1 MKKNHFEFK
10 SNELKKNKDYINQI
24 FFDTTIYSVSSLSNP
39 KDATLIFV
47 EKATEDQIAN
57 LSKIRNSIIILNK
70 SFFNTVITNNH
81 IIYVDRPRKEYAK
94 ILNYILNLKRNAQFS
109 LNSNNCYYKTQNIGE
124 NSIVEPF
131 CLIDSSVQIGKNCII
146 KSGAK
151 IRGDVVIGNDCII
164 KENCVIGADG
174 FGVERDETGDTYKIP
189 HVGGVLIGN
198 NVEVGSCSVIAQ
210 GTIEPTVIEDYVK
223 IDDSCFIAHNVHIS
237 KGSLIIANSEISG
250 SVFIGKNSWISP
262 NVCIKDGVNIGDN
275 CTIGMGS
282 VVLKDVE
289 HNTTIIGNPG
299 RPLKVKSGGK

>member
-1 MKKNHFEFK
+1 MYKNQFEFNSK
-10 SNELKKNKDYINQI
+10 ELLKFNEYDKQI
-24 FFDTTIYSVSSLSNP
+24 FFDTTVYSVSSVNKAMNS
-39 KDATLIFV
+39 TLIFV
-47 EKATEDQIAN
+47 GKLSEED
-57 LSKIRNSIIILNK
+57 LYRLGKVENSIIILNNK
-70 SFFNTVITNNH
+70 YLDTTFENNH
-81 IIYVDRPRKEYAK
+81 LLYVDRPRKEYAK
-94 ILNYILNLKRNAQFS
+94 ILDYILNRNAKTEIKSCHNNSYYFS
-109 LNSNNCYYKTQNIGE
+109 ESIGE
-124 NSIVEPF
+124 NTIIEPF
-131 CLIDSSVQIGKNCII
+131 CLIDSTVKIGKNCLI

-151 IRGDVVIGNDCII
+151 IRGNVNIGDYCII

-198 NVEVGSCSVIAQ
+198 SVEVGSCSVIAQ

-223 IDDSCFIAHNVHIS
+223 IDDSCFIAHNVYIS

-289 HNTTIIGNPG
+289 HHTTIIGNPG